1 LEPGYQGSS
10 APALVVENLS
20 FKYRER
26 PDYAL
31 RDVSFELE
39 AGQIML
45 VAGTSGCGKTTLIRC
60 LNGLIPRSYR
70 GELEGRIY
78 LRGEATGDKSLA
90 AISQMVGTVLQDPER
105 QILGSR
111 VVNEVAFGPE
121 NLGPAAGANH
131 RSC

>member
-1 LEPGYQGSS
+1 MNEKRV
-10 APALVVENLS
+10 PALAVEQLS
-20 FKYRER
+20 FKYRDR

-45 VAGTSGCGKTTLIRC
+45 VAGTSGCGKTTMIRC

-70 GELEGRIY
+70 GELEGRIR
-78 LRGEATGDKSLA
+78 LHGEETSDKSLA
-90 AISQMVGTVLQDPER
+90 AISQIVGTVLQDPER

-111 VVNEVAFGPE
+111 VVNTDWGCRT
-121 NLGPAAGANH
+121 
-131 RSC
+131 RSPMRWS